1 MKSKRITILVFLCIF
16 LLVALVFVAEG
27 ADKKA
32 KPLILRLAHNG
43 GYGTVTEE
51 GQYLEHRL
59 NVNYNKLSQ
68 LVWERTN
75 GEILIKVYPAGQLG
89 GEEENIEMV
98 RAGIVEMIN
107 TSGGPFG
114 RLAPSIQIIGL
125 PFLWKDFE
133 HLDQALEGELG
144 EFIAAEAEEKG
155 VKVLAFAEDGF
166 RWIQNNV
173 RPVNTIE
180 DVKGLKIRVQSAP
193 IYLDIMKALGANPIT
208 LSWGEVYTSLDTGV
222 IDGVDNDALSAI
234 SAHQYEVLKYC
245 AVVPVSY
252 SPHVLMMG
260 LDLWNSLS
268 AENQEIISESA
279 REAARLGKKYGRW
292 QLDSAI
298 NQVKNEGMEI
308 TYPDPEPFR
317 EATKGV
323 YEKYFEEHPEWR
335 SIVEKVQALVD

>member
-1 MKSKRITILVFLCIF
+1 MKIKRITILVFLCIF
-16 LLVALVFVAEG
+16 LFVALIFVAEG

-32 KPLILRLAHNG
+32 EPLVLRLAHNG
-43 GYGTVTEE
+43 GYGILTEE
-51 GQYLEHRL
+51 GEYLEHRL
-59 NVNYNKLSQ
+59 NVNYNKFSQ

-89 GEEENIEMV
+89 SEEENIEMV
-98 RAGIVEMIN
+98 KGGFLEMVN

-114 RLAPSIQIIGL
+114 RLAPSIQITAL

-155 VKVLAFAEDGF
+155 VKVLSFAEDGF

-173 RPVNTIE
+173 RPINTIE

-193 IYLDIMKALGANPIT
+193 IYIDIMKALGVNPVT

-245 AVVPVSY
+245 GVVPVSY
-252 SPHVLMMG
+252 SPHVLMMN

-268 AENQEIISESA
+268 AENQEIIAESA

-292 QLDSAI
+292 QLKSALEQI
-298 NQVKNEGMEI
+298 KKEGMEI
-308 TYPDPEPFR
+308 TYPDPKPFR
-317 EATKGV
+317 KATKGV

-335 SIVEKVQALVD
+335 SIVEKIQALAE